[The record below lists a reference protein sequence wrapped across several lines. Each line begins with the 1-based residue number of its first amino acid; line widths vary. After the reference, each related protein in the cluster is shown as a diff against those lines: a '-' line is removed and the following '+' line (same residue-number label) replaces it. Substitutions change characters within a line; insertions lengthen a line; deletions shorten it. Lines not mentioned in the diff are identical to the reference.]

1 MKSDARITLYS
12 TFSYLDQMLKAG
24 IKVYL
29 YQKGFIHSKIVVTDD
44 IAIIGSAN
52 MDFRSFEQNFEL
64 SVIMYDAEIAKK
76 MVEIY
81 ENDLRSSEEIK
92 KEEWTTRRFSQKI
105 KESLARL
112 FSPLL

>member
-1 MKSDARITLYS
+1 MTLYS
-12 TFSYLDQMLKAG
+12 TYSYLDQMLKAG

-29 YQKGFIHSKIVVTDD
+29 YQAGFIHSKIVVADD

-64 SVIMYDAEIAKK
+64 NAIMYDASIAQK
-76 MVEIY
+76 MIDIY
-81 ENDLRSSEEIK
+81 HDDLRSSVEVK
-92 KEEWTTRRFSQKI
+92 KEEWATRRFSQKI